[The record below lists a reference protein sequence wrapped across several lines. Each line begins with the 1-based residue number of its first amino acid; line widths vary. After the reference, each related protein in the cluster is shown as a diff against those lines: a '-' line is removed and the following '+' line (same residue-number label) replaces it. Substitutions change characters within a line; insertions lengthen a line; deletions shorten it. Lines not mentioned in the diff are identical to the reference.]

1 MCVIL
6 SIVVVLL
13 LLWDRGQ
20 AAGFPGYQL
29 KDMLIWGEDFVF
41 VFLEKVIKV
50 FTTSRIIWIR
60 CDRGRSTEEIDSR
73 E

>member
-13 LLWDRGQ
+13 FFRDRVQ
-20 AAGFPGYQL
+20 ATGFPGYWL
-29 KDMLIWGEDFVF
+29 KDMLIWGKGFVF

-50 FTTSRIIWIR
+50 FTPSRVM
-60 CDRGRSTEEIDSR
+60 
-73 E
+73 